1 MGEYDVTWAQVSK
14 LPFSLKRERIISKIT
29 AFLMACFCCMGLLT
43 AYADMPV
50 YVLLLGLSL
59 ASLACAELIRRAK

>member
-14 LPFSLKRERIISKIT
+14 VPASLKRERIISKIT
-29 AFLMACFCCMGLLT
+29 LFLMACFCCIGLLS

-59 ASLACAELIRRAK
+59 ASLAGAELIKRVK